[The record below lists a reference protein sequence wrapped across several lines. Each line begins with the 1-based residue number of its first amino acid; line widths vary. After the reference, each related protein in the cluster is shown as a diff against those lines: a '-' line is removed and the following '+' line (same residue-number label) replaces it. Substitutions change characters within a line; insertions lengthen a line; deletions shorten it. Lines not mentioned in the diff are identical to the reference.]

1 MFINTLRQRTGRSA
15 TAVLIA
21 MLLAAFAFVFVGS
34 TLTAAPA
41 HALCSGSSQANGTW
55 KNIDPN
61 TNSVTKVVL
70 DWGCADQALC
80 DTSGH
85 CVYPAGSIRVFGKC
99 HPTDCDWGS
108 RRTYAENGGWESATY
123 KHSWA
128 TKSVWVKPYQYY
140 GEPTCASG
148 STPTSPRGRPAG
160 LHHRRVDAEV
170 ILETKRC
177 REWLPDTGG
186 HTGEPT
192 R

>member
-1 MFINTLRQRTGRSA
+1 MVMNTLRQRTGRSA

-21 MLLAAFAFVFVGS
+21 TLLAACAFVFVGS

-55 KNIDPN
+55 KNIDAN

-99 HPTDCDWGS
+99 HPT
-108 RRTYAENGGWESATY
+108 Y
-123 KHSWA
+123 KYSWA

-140 GEPTCASG
+140 GKTYLRVWVHTDF
-148 STPTSPRGRPAG
+148 TPADGRQDYTTDVWM
-160 LHHRRVDAEV
+160 L
-170 ILETKRC
+170 K
-177 REWLPDTGG
+177 
-186 HTGEPT
+186 
-192 R
+192 